1 MFLLLIILVRHWYS
15 DELSLEFE
23 FFFLTKF
30 SSASWLWIYKLWLLN
45 SMCPSFLMK
54 CFEVCVLRF
63 ITCVVF
69 WNYSPHDIY
78 WSLLFVLGKDQQR
91 AWLIIPDV
99 FSALLTAPL
108 KLKKSH
114 IYVYPYMILVVP
126 TIKFFNTTTNIC
138 TANIL
143 HSLRISSYSICQDK
157 RWLLLSRL

>member
-1 MFLLLIILVRHWYS
+1 MRVLKDWHLSVFIVLHKGDNSVLMWVQTYSRSTPSSFLTVLWRTHVLVAHHLGKASVFWWA
-15 DELSLEFE
+15 FTGIWI
-23 FFFLTKF
+23 FFLTKF

-99 FSALLTAPL
+99 F
-108 KLKKSH
+108 
-114 IYVYPYMILVVP
+114 
-126 TIKFFNTTTNIC
+126 
-138 TANIL
+138 
-143 HSLRISSYSICQDK
+143 
-157 RWLLLSRL
+157 